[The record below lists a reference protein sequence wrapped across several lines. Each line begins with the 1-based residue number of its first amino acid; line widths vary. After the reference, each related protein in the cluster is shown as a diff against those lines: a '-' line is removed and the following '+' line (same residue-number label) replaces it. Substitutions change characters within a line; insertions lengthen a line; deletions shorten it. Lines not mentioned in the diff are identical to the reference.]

1 MNYPL
6 PGTYFPSCLCSES
19 PPRFEYLAAA
29 HRAYSMSTG
38 IAGISLQRQAG
49 RMDAYPEEL
58 EGKRVRPGKNKPLAA
73 LKPTTYRDTLYLF
86 PHVGSWGFSPEPKVW
101 HDFLDWF
108 KNLEDVDAPE
118 NWVTLVDTGKQVN
131 PKRESLPSRWY
142 RHALS
147 SQRGELGISQGGV
160 AETTSS
166 MWTAHFDTFCMST
179 PAAFLVF
186 SATYRLGEI
195 AKFENY

>member
-1 MNYPL
+1 MTLNYPL

-58 EGKRVRPGKNKPLAA
+58 EGKRVRPGKNQPLAA

-86 PHVGSWGFSPEPKVW
+86 PHEHVHVRHMRPPSSARPIYQPAISYPTRGAPLRPRPRRTSP
-101 HDFLDWF
+101 
-108 KNLEDVDAPE
+108 AS
-118 NWVTLVDTGKQVN
+118 
-131 PKRESLPSRWY
+131 SLPRRPSSSRAGARW
-142 RHALS
+142 RP
-147 SQRGELGISQGGV
+147 RGS
-160 AETTSS
+160 ETSRARP
-166 MWTAHFDTFCMST
+166 WTRL
-179 PAAFLVF
+179 AAVRCLM
-186 SATYRLGEI
+186 
-195 AKFENY
+195 KF